1 MPVFWLPPFNIQLC
15 CDSPSPLL
23 LLSNFGVTYSWY
35 WFLVILFYCFLS
47 SLLVIINVLFISVPA
62 YYHSDTPRESLFAN
76 RWLVEPR
83 LGVDHLLLLNSW
95 GRKTVDGCVF
105 AVITT
110 PASEMVLARI
120 SDRLCSLRGSYLLL
134 HHCAMWALSV
144 LPRDVQVSAN
154 FSVRTH
160 STVTHEQN
168 LSLFFLSVEHSSY
181 MSWGLI
187 YPIKSQGSPLVQW
200 FSTCGSDKPF
210 TGVI

>member
-62 YYHSDTPRESLFAN
+62 YYHSDTPHESLFAN

-110 PASEMVLARI
+110 PVSEMSWPGSLTDYVPFMALIFCYITMPSELCLCSPGMSKCLLTLASEHTQ
-120 SDRLCSLRGSYLLL
+120 LLPMSKIL
-134 HHCAMWALSV
+134 VYS
-144 LPRDVQVSAN
+144 S
-154 FSVRTH
+154 
-160 STVTHEQN
+160 
-168 LSLFFLSVEHSSY
+168 FL
-181 MSWGLI
+181 
-187 YPIKSQGSPLVQW
+187 
-200 FSTCGSDKPF
+200 
-210 TGVI
+210 